1 MKSFS
6 SNIPNLIMMVR
17 PSSFGFNHQTA
28 ESNSFQNHSVLENV
42 NVLAQQEF
50 DQMVAKI
57 AANNIEVKV
66 FDDVEQGLPDS
77 IFPNNW
83 ISNIPNKTIV
93 IYPMLTENRKKEVR
107 SDIIAWGSSLLGFE
121 EVVDLR
127 NQDLILEGTG
137 SIVFDHLN
145 KIAFAAISPR
155 TSITLLNELCQ
166 KIGYRS
172 VSFESVDLKG
182 GQIYHTNVMMS
193 VGERYAIVCL
203 ESVPD
208 IIERTMLKKELEQ
221 LGKEI
226 IEISYAQMNSFAG
239 NALEVSSVDRSVY
252 FLMST
257 TAENCLSENQK
268 SAIEQYAKILSF
280 DISTIEKVGGGS
292 VRCMLAGFF
301 NYPK

>member
-1 MKSFS
+1 
-6 SNIPNLIMMVR
+6 MVR

-182 GQIYHTNVMMS
+182 GQIYHTNVVMS
-193 VGERYAIVCL
+193 VGEQFAIVCL

-239 NALEVSSVDRSVY
+239 NALEVSSVDGSVY